1 MGLISKEGYEAKA
14 RYAQKRMEENAQ
26 IKTLSEEQHNVLSW
40 LCKVRH
46 IIHTNQKSFF
56 VTESTISGEIYKY
69 IDEEINYKLESCK
82 LPKIQWSVDGFD
94 LVTDF
99 DYYEL
104 DEEER
109 TTETYNELLGQCID
123 QLELINSDIE
133 KYLKTIDNEHKTS
146 YCPTG
151 VSRLE

>member
-1 MGLISKEGYEAKA
+1 MAKISKEGYEAKE
-14 RYAQKRMEENAQ
+14 RYAQKRMEENAK
-26 IKTLSEEQHNVLSW
+26 IETLTEEQHNVLSW

-56 VTESTISGEIYKY
+56 VTESTISSEIYQY

-82 LPKIQWSVDGFD
+82 LPKIQWSVDSFD

-104 DEEER
+104 NEEER
-109 TTETYNELLGQCID
+109 TTEAYNKLLEQCID

-133 KYLKTIDNEHKTS
+133 KYLKTIDNEHKTN

-151 VSRLE
+151 ASRIE

>member
-1 MGLISKEGYEAKA
+1 MAKVSKEGYEAKA
-14 RYAQKRMEENAQ
+14 NYVEKKMKENAQ

-56 VTESTISGEIYKY
+56 VTESATSGEIYQY
-69 IDEEINYKLESCK
+69 IDEEVNYRLESCK
-82 LPKIQWSVDGFD
+82 LPKIRWSVDSFD

-109 TTETYNELLGQCID
+109 TTEVYNELLERCID

-151 VSRLE
+151 ASRIE